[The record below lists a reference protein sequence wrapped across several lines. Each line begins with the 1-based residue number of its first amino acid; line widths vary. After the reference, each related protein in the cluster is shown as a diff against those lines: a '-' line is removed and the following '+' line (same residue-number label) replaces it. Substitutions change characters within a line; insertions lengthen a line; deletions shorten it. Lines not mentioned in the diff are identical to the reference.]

1 MNQEKN
7 ETSSPKKIVSEF
19 EFKKF
24 VERQLCQCQWIEH
37 MSPAQARTEAH
48 KRVSRKYEIGEVP
61 VSTKTNVFP
70 KW

>member
-1 MNQEKN
+1 MSQEKN
-7 ETSSPKKIVSEF
+7 QTSSTKKIVSEF

-48 KRVSRKYEIGEVP
+48 ERVSRKYEIGEAPTVA
-61 VSTKTNVFP
+61 KTTVFP